1 MNKLMVIALGGNSLI
16 KDKDKISAEDQREV
30 VQSSCKHIVNLVKK
44 GYDVVIAHGNGP
56 QVGFNLLRS
65 EAAKEQLP
73 PQPLDV
79 CVAETQGSIGYMIQQ
94 ALLNEYRS
102 QGIDKD
108 VVTVVTQVRV
118 NADDDAYSKP
128 SKPVGPFYDQ
138 EEGQHLMCEK
148 GWDMVEDS
156 GRGYRRVVAS
166 PQPVEIVECRAIRTL
181 VESGFTV
188 IACGGGGIPV
198 TGGRGSACEAPA
210 GGGGVPFCGE
220 KGQACMST
228 AGGREVP
235 GAGKEGN
242 ALVGSAAVIDKDRA
256 ASLLAG
262 FLGADIL
269 VIPTAVSKVC
279 LNFRKPD
286 QIELDSISLE
296 EARYYLEQGHF
307 AAGSMGPKIEAAVS
321 FLEAGGKEVII
332 TLPELIEEA
341 VQGNAGTRIRGQA

>member
-1 MNKLMVIALGGNSLI
+1 MVIALGGNSLI
-16 KDKDKISAEDQREV
+16 KDKDKISAEDQLEV
-30 VQSSCKHIVNLVKK
+30 VQSTCKHIVSLVKK
-44 GYDVVIAHGNGP
+44 GFDVVITHGNGP

-65 EAAKEQLP
+65 EAAREQLP

-94 ALLNEYRS
+94 ALFNEYRN

-108 VVTVVTQVRV
+108 VVTVATQVRV
-118 NADDDAYSKP
+118 DADDEAYSKP

-138 EEGQHLMCEK
+138 EEGQHLMREK

-166 PQPVEIVECRAIRTL
+166 PQPVEIVECRAIRAL
-181 VESGFTV
+181 VAQGFTV

-198 TGGRGSACEAPA
+198 TGGRGSDCKDPA
-210 GGGGVPFCGE
+210 GGRGIPV
-220 KGQACMST
+220 T
-228 AGGREVP
+228 
-235 GAGKEGN
+235 GKEGN

-279 LNFRKPD
+279 LNFRQPD

-296 EARYYLEQGHF
+296 DARHYLEQGHF

-332 TLPELIEEA
+332 TMPELIEEA
-341 VQGNAGTRIRGQA
+341 IQGNAGTRIYGN